1 LYIGESPIR
10 FCQYLWDVKATMQ
23 GDNSFALFKNLLGM
37 DTITDLEERREYY
50 ELHLGIPNRI
60 FYSFIGDFFFDL
72 GKYLTLIFTFL
83 FSFSLEH
90 YIRNILKRGYYTM
103 LSLLILA
110 MIILVLEFGIMYF
123 CFKLYIVQILLIP
136 NFILVYLYSLQ
147 KKM

>member
-1 LYIGESPIR
+1 
-10 FCQYLWDVKATMQ
+10 
-23 GDNSFALFKNLLGM
+23 M

-83 FSFSLEH
+83 FSFSLDH

-103 LSLLILA
+103 PSLLILA